1 VTEETRK
8 LVRHEIRSP
17 RAAAVAGIVFSLLMS
32 AIMILT
38 FPFARN
44 RPGDV
49 TGELLEAWSGTA
61 SLVLTLV
68 PFAGI
73 AFLWFTGVIRD
84 RLRDRED
91 RFFGTIFF
99 GSGII
104 LVGLW
109 FTWGAVFGAIMATR
123 TAIAAESAAS
133 SVYVFALGLMNEIIG
148 DFTLRMAGVY
158 MTAIASLWTRAR
170 IMPRWLTITT
180 YILALG
186 FLAAAPRVREA
197 RFIFPAWVFVVSV
210 YVLALAY
217 RLTRDPEALDRL
229 SEAG

>member
-1 VTEETRK
+1 MKGETRE

-17 RAAAVAGIVFSLLMS
+17 RAAAIAGIVFSLLMS
-32 AIMILT
+32 TIMALT
-38 FPFARN
+38 FPFARS
-44 RPGDV
+44 RPADV
-49 TGELLEAWSGTA
+49 TAELLETWSRTV

-73 AFLWFTGVIRD
+73 AFLWFTGVVRD

-104 LVGLW
+104 MVGLW
-109 FTWGAVFGAIMATR
+109 FMWGAVFGAIMGTR
-123 TAIAAESAAS
+123 TMVAAESTTS
-133 SVYVFALGLMNEIIG
+133 FVYVFGLGLMNEIIG
-148 DFTLRMAGVY
+148 DFSLRMGGVY

-170 IMPRWLTITT
+170 IMPRWLTMVT
-180 YILALG
+180 YIFAFG
-186 FLAAAPRVREA
+186 FLAAAPSVREA

-210 YVLALAY
+210 YVLILNY
-217 RLTRDPEALDRL
+217 RLTHDPEALDEL
-229 SEAG
+229 SMAG

>member
-1 VTEETRK
+1 MTEETRK

-44 RPGDV
+44 RPADV

-109 FTWGAVFGAIMATR
+109 FMWGAVVGALMATR
-123 TAIAAESAAS
+123 TALAAESAAS
-133 SVYVFALGLMNEIIG
+133 SVHVFALGLMNEIIG

-180 YILALG
+180 YILAIG

-217 RLTRDPEALDRL
+217 RLTHDPEALDRL
-229 SEAG
+229 SQAG